1 MAATPAATLSLCHT
15 IGMATSVLSSSV
27 GTAPRAEARDIP
39 LHLAAVIL
47 GATSILIGIIWDISW
62 HMTIG
67 RDTFWTPAHMAIYLG
82 GTLAGISCGARVLIN
97 SFFRPAGHDADGVR
111 VWKYFTGPLGG
122 WICIW
127 GALAMLT
134 SAPFDDWWHN
144 AYGLDV
150 QILSP
155 PHSLLALGM
164 FAIAM
169 GAQVM
174 AASSQN
180 TLGESTSRAF
190 VVSFAGGVMLTFA
203 AILTSEYTYL
213 EAQHASTFYLIASF
227 IYLLA
232 LVSSARSSRLSWP
245 ATTSAAVYT
254 VIMAAQLW
262 LFPLFPASPKL
273 GPIGHEVT
281 HMVPLAFPLLLIVPA
296 FVIDVLLKRFGA
308 QSSWKLAAILGVS
321 FVATFVLVQW
331 PFASLLATDIGR
343 HPFFGGSYS
352 QYSTPAEWLIGPR
365 GFNDDSGGV
374 WTTAWKV
381 GVFGTLLATLAAR
394 WGLSRGDWLRQV
406 QR

>member
-1 MAATPAATLSLCHT
+1 
-15 IGMATSVLSSSV
+15 MATSVFSSAV
-27 GTAPRAEARDIP
+27 GARAESPARDIP

-47 GATSILIGIIWDISW
+47 GATSILVGIIWDISW

-82 GTLAGISCGARVLIN
+82 GTLAGLSCGARVLTN

-111 VWKYFTGPLGG
+111 VWKFFTGPLGG

-174 AASSQN
+174 AVSAQN
-180 TLGESTSRAF
+180 TQGESVSRSF
-190 VVSFAGGVMLTFA
+190 VVSFAGGVMLSFA
-203 AILTSEYTYL
+203 AILTSEHTYL
-213 EAQHASTFYLIASF
+213 EAQHDSTFYLIAAF
-227 IYLLA
+227 VYVLA
-232 LVSSARSSRLSWP
+232 IVSSARSSQLRWP
-245 ATTSAAVYT
+245 ATTTAAVYT
-254 VIMAAQLW
+254 VIMAAQVW

-296 FVIDVLLKRFGA
+296 FAIDLVLKRWG
-308 QSSWKLAAILGVS
+308 SWSPWKLAPMVGITFLAV
-321 FVATFVLVQW
+321 FVLVQW
-331 PFASLLATDIGR
+331 PFASLLATEVGR
-343 HPFFGGSYS
+343 HPFFGGSYA
-352 QYSTPAEWLIGPR
+352 QYSAPAEWLVGPR
-365 GFNDDSGGV
+365 GFNGDDGSAL
-374 WTTAWKV
+374 TTAWKV
-381 GVFGTLLATLAAR
+381 ALFGSLLATLAAR
-394 WGLSRGDWLRQV
+394 WGLARGDWLRQV
-406 QR
+406 KR

>member
-1 MAATPAATLSLCHT
+1 
-15 IGMATSVLSSSV
+15 MATSVFSSAV
-27 GTAPRAEARDIP
+27 GARAESPARDIP

-47 GATSILIGIIWDISW
+47 GATSILVGIIWDISW

-82 GTLAGISCGARVLIN
+82 GTLAGLSCGARVLTN

-111 VWKYFTGPLGG
+111 VWKFFTGPLGG

-174 AASSQN
+174 AVSAQN
-180 TLGESTSRAF
+180 TQGESVSRSF
-190 VVSFAGGVMLTFA
+190 VVSFAGGVMLSFA

-213 EAQHASTFYLIASF
+213 EAQHDSTFYLIAAF
-227 IYLLA
+227 VYVLA
-232 LVSSARSSRLSWP
+232 IVSSARSSQLRWP
-245 ATTSAAVYT
+245 ATTTAAVYT
-254 VIMAAQLW
+254 VIMAAQVW

-296 FVIDVLLKRFGA
+296 FAIDLVLKRWG
-308 QSSWKLAAILGVS
+308 SWSPWKLAPMVGITFLAV
-321 FVATFVLVQW
+321 FVLVQW
-331 PFASLLATDIGR
+331 PFASLLATEVGR
-343 HPFFGGSYS
+343 HPFFGGSYA
-352 QYSTPAEWLIGPR
+352 QYSAPAEWLVGPR
-365 GFNDDSGGV
+365 GFNGDDGSAL
-374 WTTAWKV
+374 TTAWKV
-381 GVFGTLLATLAAR
+381 ALFGSLLATLAAR
-394 WGLSRGDWLRQV
+394 WGLARGDWLRQV
-406 QR
+406 KR